1 MGQFSKLVYGD
12 YLQRTRS
19 YAFLITLAVSL
30 YAAYSFVPPLE
41 ANYTTL
47 RIGKYIG
54 ANNSAWTGYLT
65 AMMTSIFLSAI
76 GFYLINSNIKKDIS
90 TGVGMIIA
98 ATSITNF
105 RYLFAKAIS
114 NFMLLLTITVII
126 SIMSAVVFLVRPGSY
141 SFQIMPFITPFLVIT
156 APTLFFISAFAV
168 FAEVVL
174 YRYVI
179 IMNIAFL
186 FLFMSLLPAQE
197 KLPPALDL
205 MGIKPVI
212 ATMETQVREV
222 YHEKNTQ
229 FSMGFNIGNKGKI
242 KVFVFE
248 GVSWNVLYVA
258 FRLLWIGIGFG
269 LIYISSLVFHRFDLV
284 EGNKKQKKEK
294 TSLTVFK
301 ESNKAATESKLKEI
315 RLNALPRIKPAFGI
329 IPLIKTEL
337 LMLYRKGPRWMW
349 LLNIGGMV
357 AISLAPLQTAHVV
370 ILPVLWFLQIARWSD
385 LATKEKTYRIHYFT
399 YASYKPLTRLFTA
412 QLLAGIIL
420 SIGLSS
426 PLLIR
431 YAVGAEMLTVISI
444 LLGSIFIVLFAVFTG
459 IMSGGKKLFEILF
472 FFVTYCNLN
481 KVPPLDYFGGL
492 NHGLSYIGCMA
503 ILVIFLATSSYL
515 YRRFEISRL

>member
-1 MGQFSKLVYGD
+1 MGSFFKLVYGD

-30 YAAYSFVPPLE
+30 YAAYSFVPPLD

-54 ANNSAWTGYLT
+54 ANNAAWTGYVT

-76 GFYLINSNIKKDIS
+76 GFYLINSNIRKDIN

-98 ATSITNF
+98 ATSVSNF

-126 SIMSAVVFLVRPGSY
+126 IIMSAVVFLVRPGDY
-141 SFQIMPFITPFLVIT
+141 GFQMMPFLTPFLLIT

-168 FAEVVL
+168 FVEVVF

-179 IMNIAFL
+179 IMNITFL
-186 FLFMSLLPAQE
+186 FLFMSLLPAQQ
-197 KLPPALDL
+197 KIPPVLDL

-212 ATMETQVREV
+212 ASMETQVREV
-222 YHEKNTQ
+222 YHDNYTQ
-229 FSMGFNIGNKGKI
+229 FSMGFNFGRKGII

-248 GVSWNVLYVA
+248 GVSWDVLYIA
-258 FRLLWIGIGFG
+258 IRLLWIGLGFG
-269 LIYISSLVFHRFDLV
+269 LIYVSSLVFHRFDLA
-284 EGNKKQKKEK
+284 ETNKKQKKQK
-294 TSLTVFK
+294 TSLAHLQDDSKQV
-301 ESNKAATESKLKEI
+301 TENQLKEI

-337 LMLYRKGPRWMW
+337 LMLYRKGPKWMW
-349 LLNIGGMV
+349 LLNIGGII
-357 AISLAPLQTAHVV
+357 ALALAPLPTAHVV
-370 ILPVLWFLQIARWSD
+370 ILPVLWFLQVARWSD

-412 QLLAGIIL
+412 QLLAGIVISIAL
-420 SIGLSS
+420 SL
-426 PLLIR
+426 PLLVR
-431 YAVGAEMLTVISI
+431 YAISAEILTLISI

-459 IMSGGKKLFEILF
+459 MVSGGKKLFEILF

-492 NHGLSYIGCMA
+492 NHGLKYIGCMV
-503 ILVIFLATSSYL
+503 ILVIVLGMSSFL